1 MVIKGQNLRIF
12 LNGHVL
18 AAALNCSV
26 DLQNV
31 MKDVSN
37 KDSVGGWVVN
47 RVFSQNWSVQGECVI
62 SESVEYGEVLADLKN
77 LVGTKVQVDFA
88 VAGGDHNAEL
98 GDILVTG
105 NAIVSDISITAQNR
119 QRGTY
124 QITLTG
130 AGIVGVP
137 RLLADSGGN
146 LIREHEGKNIVVYKS
161 KES

>member
-1 MVIKGQNLRIF
+1 MIIKGQNLRIF

-26 DLQNV
+26 SLQNV

-37 KDSVGGWVVN
+37 KDSVGGWAVN

-62 SESVEYGEVLADLKN
+62 SESVEYGEVLSDVKN

-88 VAGGDHNAEL
+88 VAGGDHNAEM

-130 AGIVGVP
+130 SGRVCVP
-137 RLLADSGGN
+137 VLLADNAG
-146 LIREHEGKNIVVYKS
+146 VVLCDSDGVAFTAY
-161 KES
+161 

>member
-1 MVIKGQNLRIF
+1 MIIKGQNLRIF
-12 LNGHVL
+12 LNGNVL

-31 MKDVSN
+31 MKDISN
-37 KDSVGGWVVN
+37 KDSVGGWAEN
-47 RVFSQNWSVQGECVI
+47 RVFSQNWNVQGECVI
-62 SESVEYGEVLADLKN
+62 SESVEYGEVLADVKN
-77 LVGTKVQVDFA
+77 LVDTKVQVDFA
-88 VAGGDHNAEL
+88 VAGGEHNAES

-130 AGIVGVP
+130 VGRVCVP
-137 RLLADSGGN
+137 VLLADNAG
-146 LIREHEGKNIVVYKS
+146 VVLCDSDGVAFTAY
-161 KES
+161 

>member
-1 MVIKGQNLRIF
+1 MIIKGQNLRIF

-26 DLQNV
+26 SLQNV

-37 KDSVGGWVVN
+37 KDSVGGWAVN

-62 SESVEYGEVLADLKN
+62 SESVEYGEVLSDVKN

-88 VAGGDHNAEL
+88 VAGGDHNAEM

-130 AGIVGVP
+130 SGIVGVP
-137 RLLADSGGN
+137 VLLADNAG
-146 LIREHEGKNIVVYKS
+146 VVLCDSDGVAFTAY
-161 KES
+161 

>member
-1 MVIKGQNLRIF
+1 MIIKGQNLRIF

-18 AAALNCSV
+18 AVALNCSV
-26 DLQNV
+26 SLQNV

-37 KDSVGGWVVN
+37 KDSVGGWAVN

-62 SESVEYGEVLADLKN
+62 SESVEYGDVLSDVKN
-77 LVGTKVQVDFA
+77 LVGTKVQVDFS
-88 VAGGDHNAEL
+88 VAGGEHNAEM

-124 QITLTG
+124 QIKLTG
-130 AGIVGVP
+130 SGRVGVP
-137 RLLADSGGN
+137 VLLADNAG
-146 LIREHEGKNIVVYKS
+146 VVLCDSDGVAFTAY
-161 KES
+161 

>member
-1 MVIKGQNLRIF
+1 MRIF

-26 DLQNV
+26 SLQNV

-37 KDSVGGWVVN
+37 KDSVGGWAVN

-62 SESVEYGEVLADLKN
+62 SESVEYGEVLSDVKN
-77 LVGTKVQVDFA
+77 LVGTKVQVDFS
-88 VAGGDHNAEL
+88 VAGGEHNAEM

-105 NAIVSDISITAQNR
+105 NAIVSDINITAQNR

-130 AGIVGVP
+130 SGRVDVP
-137 RLLADSGGN
+137 VLLADNAG
-146 LIREHEGKNIVVYKS
+146 VVLCDSDGVAFTAY
-161 KES
+161 